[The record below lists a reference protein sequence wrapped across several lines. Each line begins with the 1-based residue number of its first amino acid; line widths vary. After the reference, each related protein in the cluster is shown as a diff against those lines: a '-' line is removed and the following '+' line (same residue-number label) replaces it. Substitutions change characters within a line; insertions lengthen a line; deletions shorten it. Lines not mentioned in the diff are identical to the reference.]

1 MEGKNYW
8 RLRRFSLFY
17 KYYAFVDTEEYL
29 GDQLF
34 IQQKVEVSFGKE
46 FGKKGNDYLIIFCKV
61 RKKDEKNF
69 QRYDYC
75 RSGYDRSKYRSNFN
89 ARRYALHWLP
99 VCTGRDPGRSSDGS
113 WTGCRSAGR
122 SD

>member
-61 RKKDEKNF
+61 RNKDEKKMLLMGHH
-69 QRYDYC
+69 DYPAFC
-75 RSGYDRSKYRSNFN
+75 EK
-89 ARRYALHWLP
+89 LKLQM
-99 VCTGRDPGRSSDGS
+99 PGEKV
-113 WTGCRSAGR
+113 
-122 SD
+122 

>member
-34 IQQKVEVSFGKE
+34 IQQKLRF
-46 FGKKGNDYLIIFCKV
+46 LL
-61 RKKDEKNF
+61 EKNLEK
-69 QRYDYC
+69 REMI
-75 RSGYDRSKYRSNFN
+75 
-89 ARRYALHWLP
+89 
-99 VCTGRDPGRSSDGS
+99 T
-113 WTGCRSAGR
+113 
-122 SD
+122 

>member
-34 IQQKVEVSFGKE
+34 IS
-46 FGKKGNDYLIIFCKV
+46 
-61 RKKDEKNF
+61 RKLRFLLEKNLEK
-69 QRYDYC
+69 REMI
-75 RSGYDRSKYRSNFN
+75 
-89 ARRYALHWLP
+89 
-99 VCTGRDPGRSSDGS
+99 T
-113 WTGCRSAGR
+113 
-122 SD
+122 

>member
-69 QRYDYC
+69 LKALDELEKKMLLMGHHDYPAFC
-75 RSGYDRSKYRSNFN
+75 ENLK
-89 ARRYALHWLP
+89 LQM
-99 VCTGRDPGRSSDGS
+99 PGEKV
-113 WTGCRSAGR
+113 
-122 SD
+122 

>member
-46 FGKKGNDYLIIFCKV
+46 FGKKGNDYLIIFGSIIFFV
-61 RKKDEKNF
+61 GLTLP
-69 QRYDYC
+69 RY
-75 RSGYDRSKYRSNFN
+75 RFSK
-89 ARRYALHWLP
+89 P
-99 VCTGRDPGRSSDGS
+99 
-113 WTGCRSAGR
+113 SASLDMNLR
-122 SD
+122 

>member
-34 IQQKVEVSFGKE
+34 IQQKVDGF
-46 FGKKGNDYLIIFCKV
+46 FWKKNL
-61 RKKDEKNF
+61 EK
-69 QRYDYC
+69 REMI
-75 RSGYDRSKYRSNFN
+75 
-89 ARRYALHWLP
+89 
-99 VCTGRDPGRSSDGS
+99 T
-113 WTGCRSAGR
+113 
-122 SD
+122 

>member
-46 FGKKGNDYLIIFCKV
+46 FGKKGNDYLIIFLFFEKEEKKM
-61 RKKDEKNF
+61 RKI
-69 QRYDYC
+69 
-75 RSGYDRSKYRSNFN
+75 S
-89 ARRYALHWLP
+89 
-99 VCTGRDPGRSSDGS
+99 
-113 WTGCRSAGR
+113 
-122 SD
+122 

>member
-61 RKKDEKNF
+61 RKKDEKKF
-69 QRYDYC
+69 LKALEELEKKMLLMGHHDYPIFC
-75 RSGYDRSKYRSNFN
+75 ENLK
-89 ARRYALHWLP
+89 LQM
-99 VCTGRDPGRSSDGS
+99 PGE
-113 WTGCRSAGR
+113 TV
-122 SD
+122 

>member
-61 RKKDEKNF
+61 RKKDEKLYNITFVYNQKFTVILGTVDELEKKMLLMGHHDYPAFCEKLKF
-69 QRYDYC
+69 QM
-75 RSGYDRSKYRSNFN
+75 
-89 ARRYALHWLP
+89 
-99 VCTGRDPGRSSDGS
+99 PGEKV
-113 WTGCRSAGR
+113 
-122 SD
+122 

>member
-34 IQQKVEVSFGKE
+34 IQQKVEVSFG
-46 FGKKGNDYLIIFCKV
+46 
-61 RKKDEKNF
+61 
-69 QRYDYC
+69 
-75 RSGYDRSKYRSNFN
+75 
-89 ARRYALHWLP
+89 
-99 VCTGRDPGRSSDGS
+99 TGPKISPQTTTRPR
-113 WTGCRSAGR
+113 
-122 SD
+122 

>member
-34 IQQKVEVSFGKE
+34 GKE

-69 QRYDYC
+69 LKALDELEKKMLLMGHHDYPAFC
-75 RSGYDRSKYRSNFN
+75 EKLKFQM
-89 ARRYALHWLP
+89 
-99 VCTGRDPGRSSDGS
+99 PGEKV
-113 WTGCRSAGR
+113 
-122 SD
+122 

>member
-46 FGKKGNDYLIIFCKV
+46 FGKK
-61 RKKDEKNF
+61 
-69 QRYDYC
+69 DYC
-75 RSGYDRSKYRSNFN
+75 FVENLEIENFRDKIEKIILCKWNRKY
-89 ARRYALHWLP
+89 
-99 VCTGRDPGRSSDGS
+99 PGDFFFTIDVNDGS
-113 WTGCRSAGR
+113 WKLKGVEEFSGSSHEKITLEVYEHE
-122 SD
+122 

>member
-34 IQQKVEVSFGKE
+34 S
-46 FGKKGNDYLIIFCKV
+46 
-61 RKKDEKNF
+61 RKLRFLLEKNLEK
-69 QRYDYC
+69 REMI
-75 RSGYDRSKYRSNFN
+75 
-89 ARRYALHWLP
+89 
-99 VCTGRDPGRSSDGS
+99 T
-113 WTGCRSAGR
+113 
-122 SD
+122 

>member
-46 FGKKGNDYLIIFCKV
+46 FGKKGNDI
-61 RKKDEKNF
+61 
-69 QRYDYC
+69 
-75 RSGYDRSKYRSNFN
+75 
-89 ARRYALHWLP
+89 
-99 VCTGRDPGRSSDGS
+99 
-113 WTGCRSAGR
+113 
-122 SD
+122 